1 MQQPKGDDDLITL
14 LDSLKELSF
23 ILILISTMVY
33 RRHLKLTR
41 WKRKLTMGEWIM
53 YIVTSTALP
62 VYAIL
67 YMVFLLG
74 T

>member
-1 MQQPKGDDDLITL
+1 MITL

>member
-1 MQQPKGDDDLITL
+1 MITL

-62 VYAIL
+62 VYAVL

>member
-62 VYAIL
+62 VYAVL